1 MMVPTLSMTKAMP
14 LGDMVFIIVAFLT
27 LMVIL
32 KHVAYGPLTK
42 ALDARADKINND
54 LDSAQK
60 ANEDAAKLAAQREQE
75 LADGKDQ
82 ASQVISAA
90 KKSAKD
96 QSEALLKTANDQALS
111 LRKAAENDADQLKTE
126 ALASAKKDVADLSV
140 TIASK
145 LIQKNLSADD
155 QRSLIDAYLADLDQQ

>member
-32 KHVAYGPLTK
+32 KYVAYGPLTQ

-60 ANEDAAKLAAQREQE
+60 ANADATALVAEREKE
-75 LADGKDQ
+75 LTEGKNQ
-82 ASQVISAA
+82 ASQVITAA

-111 LRKAAENDADQLKTE
+111 LKKAAEADADQLKVE
-126 ALASAKKDVADLSV
+126 ALSSAKKDVAELSV

-145 LIQKNLSADD
+145 LMQKNLSADD

>member
-1 MMVPTLSMTKAMP
+1 MMVPTLSMSKAMP

-32 KHVAYGPLTK
+32 KYVAYGPLTK

-60 ANEDAAKLAAQREQE
+60 ANEDATALVAQREQE
-75 LADGKDQ
+75 LAAGKDQ
-82 ASQVISAA
+82 ASQVISNA

-111 LRKAAENDADQLKTE
+111 LKKVAEADADQLKSE
-126 ALASAKKDVADLSV
+126 ALATAKKDVADLSV

-145 LIQKNLSADD
+145 LMQKNLSADD
-155 QRSLIDAYLADLDQQ
+155 QRSLIDAYLAELDQQ

>member
-1 MMVPTLSMTKAMP
+1 
-14 LGDMVFIIVAFLT
+14 
-27 LMVIL
+27 MVIL

-96 QSEALLKTANDQALS
+96 QSEALLKTANDQAVS

>member
-1 MMVPTLSMTKAMP
+1 MVPTLSMTKAMP

-32 KHVAYGPLTK
+32 KYVAYGPLTQ

-60 ANEDAAKLAAQREQE
+60 ANADATALVAEREKE
-75 LADGKDQ
+75 LTEGKNQ
-82 ASQVISAA
+82 ASQVITAA

-111 LRKAAENDADQLKTE
+111 LKKAAEADADQLKVE
-126 ALASAKKDVADLSV
+126 ALSSAKKDVAELSV

-145 LIQKNLSADD
+145 LMQKNLSADD